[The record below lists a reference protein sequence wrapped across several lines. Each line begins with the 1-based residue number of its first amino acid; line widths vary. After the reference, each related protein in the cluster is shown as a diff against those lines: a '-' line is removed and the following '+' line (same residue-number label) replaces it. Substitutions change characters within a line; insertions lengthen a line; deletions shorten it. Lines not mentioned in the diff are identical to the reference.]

1 MVHEGELI
9 RIDLVF
15 EKEGRLGSNYNNIRS
30 WTTMDDYMATLNGT
44 MEKSFGD
51 LFGSLENDFDR
62 LYVSNAARF
71 LEKSR

>member
-1 MVHEGELI
+1 
-9 RIDLVF
+9 
-15 EKEGRLGSNYNNIRS
+15 
-30 WTTMDDYMATLNGT
+30 MDDYMATLNGT